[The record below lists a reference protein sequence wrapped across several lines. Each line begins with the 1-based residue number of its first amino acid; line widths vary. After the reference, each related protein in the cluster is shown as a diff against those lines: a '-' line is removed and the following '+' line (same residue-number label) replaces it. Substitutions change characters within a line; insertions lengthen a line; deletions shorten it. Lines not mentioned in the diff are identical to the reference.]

1 MGALRYNEHR
11 MTRIALLVV
20 FRGLVS
26 PGWGQRVPIA
36 WERVAGGSRTPVQ
49 VTGAAAGSA
58 RWPSYGRQPWGHQ
71 SLQSRVPRQTQ
82 NIVHPVA
89 LTPMF
94 LLAVKG

>member
-36 WERVAGGSRTPVQ
+36 WERVAGGLRTPVQ
-49 VTGAAAGSA
+49 VTGAAAGS
-58 RWPSYGRQPWGHQ
+58 GRLPGPRVGPVTDASHGATNL
-71 SLQSRVPRQTQ
+71 SSREFRAKPKT
-82 NIVHPVA
+82 
-89 LTPMF
+89 
-94 LLAVKG
+94 